1 MRKLFKAWKLKREIS
16 KLEIEIEAREFAQPD
31 LRGGMNDLFR
41 RVKALEKGR
50 GVDSE
55 HFTTFLDRHQERI
68 EALEVVTGLHH
79 D

>member
-1 MRKLFKAWKLKREIS
+1 MRKLFKTWQAHRRLKHSMKELDKFTDSLKVEVAKDILIR
-16 KLEIEIEAREFAQPD
+16 LDR
-31 LRGGMNDLFR
+31 
-41 RVKALEKGR
+41 LEKGR
-50 GVDSE
+50 DLDSE